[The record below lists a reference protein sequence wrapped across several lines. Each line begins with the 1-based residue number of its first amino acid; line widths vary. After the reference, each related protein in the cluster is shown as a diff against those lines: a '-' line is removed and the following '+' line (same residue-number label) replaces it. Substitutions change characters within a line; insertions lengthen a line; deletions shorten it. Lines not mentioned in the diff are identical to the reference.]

1 MTKKQWKN
9 RIIRQLE
16 HMGSNIEFYD
26 AQIDALAAIL
36 DQRDATRQE
45 FEAEG
50 ARSVVEGGGAMASRK
65 NPLLV
70 MWDDLNKTALAYW
83 RELGMTPSSYRKITG
98 ETPKK
103 EKRQSLAA
111 ALASLE

>member
-1 MTKKQWKN
+1 MTKNAWKK
-9 RIIRQLE
+9 RIIAQLLQLNTETE
-16 HMGSNIEFYD
+16 HFD

-36 DQRDATRQE
+36 AQRDATRKE
-45 FEAEG
+45 FDDAGACSVLEG
-50 ARSVVEGGGAMASRK
+50 YGAMSSRK

-83 RELGMTPSSYRKITG
+83 RDLGMTPSSYRKITG
-98 ETPKK
+98 DNPKK
-103 EKRQSLAA
+103 EKRNTLAA

>member
-9 RIIRQLE
+9 RIIEQLTQLGTE
-16 HMGSNIEFYD
+16 IGPYD

-36 DQRDATRQE
+36 AQRDATRKE
-45 FEAEG
+45 FDDAG
-50 ARSVVEGGGAMASRK
+50 ARSVVDGYGAMASRK

-83 RELGMTPSSYRKITG
+83 RDLGMTPSSYRKITG
-98 ETPKK
+98 DSPKK
-103 EKRQSLAA
+103 EKRNTLAA